1 MRRTLL
7 STSVGI
13 ALAALALTG
22 CTSGTTEAEK
32 ATPTPASSESAS
44 ASPSDSAS
52 EFPKPTGEC
61 IDGVATFVDN
71 DTEFELPDGCETV
84 DIIGA
89 GNTITL
95 GPVTNL
101 IVESNDNAIDVDS
114 VETINNLSFGNTV
127 THGGDAPE
135 VPTGADD
142 LEVSAR

>member
-7 STSVGI
+7 TTTAGI
-13 ALAALALTG
+13 AFAALALTG
-22 CTSGTTEAEK
+22 CTSGTTEADE
-32 ATPTPASSESAS
+32 ATPTPASSETA
-44 ASPSDSAS
+44 AATD
-52 EFPKPTGEC
+52 FPKPTGEC
-61 IDGVATFVDN
+61 IDGIATFVDN
-71 DTEFELPDGCETV
+71 DTEYELPDGCETV

-101 IVESNDNAIDVDS
+101 ILESDGNTVDVES

-135 VPTGADD
+135 VATGADD
-142 LEVSAR
+142 VAVSAR

>member
-7 STSVGI
+7 TTTAGI
-13 ALAALALTG
+13 AFAALALTG
-22 CTSGTTEAEK
+22 CTSGTTEADE
-32 ATPTPASSESAS
+32 ATPTPASSETAS
-44 ASPSDSAS
+44 ATD
-52 EFPKPTGEC
+52 FPKPTGEC
-61 IDGVATFVDN
+61 IDGIATFVDN
-71 DTEFELPDGCETV
+71 DTEYELPDGCETV
-84 DIIGA
+84 DIIGS

-101 IVESNDNAIDVDS
+101 ILESDGNTVDVES

-142 LEVSAR
+142 VEVSAR

>member
-1 MRRTLL
+1 MRRKLL
-7 STSVGI
+7 ITSAGI
-13 ALAALALTG
+13 GLALLTLTG
-22 CTSGTTEAEK
+22 CTGGTTEAEK
-32 ATPTPASSESAS
+32 STPTPASSESAS
-44 ASPSDSAS
+44 ASAT

-71 DTEFELPDGCETV
+71 DTEFALPDGCETV

-101 IVESNDNAIDVDS
+101 IVESDGNTIDVDS
-114 VETINNLSFGNTV
+114 VETITNLSFGNTV

-142 LEVSAR
+142 IEVGSR